1 MPIPTGTRFDRYQIL
16 APLGVGG
23 MGEVYLALDPKLG
36 RKVALKLLP
45 EKYTK
50 DPQRLRRFEQEA
62 QAASALNHPN
72 IITIHEI
79 GEVEGIHFI
88 ATEFIEG
95 NTLRRLLAKKRLG
108 ISETLEIAIQVSNA
122 LSAAHAAGIVHRD
135 IKPEN
140 IMVRPD
146 GYVKVLDF
154 GLAKLA
160 DRTDL
165 SQQPVTTDTN
175 SLLGFEEPTIAE
187 ELYLETLEQLLA
199 DEQASQNK
207 DEQANQP
214 KDQQASQ
221 NKNEPATTSSTNT
234 PAPAQPLAFP
244 DPLSD
249 EGKATVADLNL
260 GNTLPGLVIGTL
272 HYMSPEQ
279 ARGLRVD
286 TRTDLFSVGI
296 VLYEMLTGRPPFN
309 RPTPKGILAAILTE
323 EPLPISHFRPDTP
336 ELLDWITAKAL
347 VKDREERYQT
357 ARELRND
364 LKRLQHRL
372 EIETE
377 LARSRRGDVEAESV
391 SPVWSTTS
399 NIQPL
404 STASQQFAAVTQPS
418 GQTLPT
424 NVAAGTTALTN
435 RAATYLQKHPFRSL
449 AAALLFLTFIGYLI
463 YSLVI
468 SRRSVTLHFQQ
479 MKVSRFTSSGKA
491 QRAAISPDGKYVVYA
506 TGEARGQSLSVRQVA
521 TASSVEIVPTAD
533 VIYRGLTFSPD
544 GNYIYYVLQ
553 EGNNPIQ
560 ALYQVPVLGGMPRRL
575 LSDID
580 SPVTFSPDGAKLA
593 FIRRVRGQQ
602 EDLLMIADS
611 NGSNQQRVA
620 TRAGSEFFN
629 ITGPAWSPDG
639 KTIVSPAG
647 SSAGGRHM
655 FYVAV
660 DLADGRMTKL
670 ADLRWPNAGRAAW
683 QPDGNGLIVSG
694 TEAGA
699 TQSQVW
705 QIAYPNGAVRRITN
719 DLNDY
724 RDVSLTADARSL
736 VTVQTEA
743 HVNVWLASGTE
754 PDAAKQI
761 TAGVG
766 QYNGVRGLTWT
777 PDGRI
782 AYVSRQSGS
791 QDIWI
796 MNADGSNPRQLTTNE
811 TRADVYP
818 AVSPDGRYIVFVS
831 TRTGNSNLYRMALDG
846 SNQTR
851 LTSGASDEFPAVAS
865 DSQSVIY
872 TATGSTMF
880 TLWRVPI
887 DGGTP
892 VQLTDRLSQWP
903 AASPDGRWIACW
915 YREEARQPW
924 RVALLSATGGAPSRL
939 LELPSTADPALPVR
953 WVPNSQAISF
963 VDNRNGVS
971 NVWSFPLNSG
981 ELKQLTNFTS
991 EQIFWFDWSRDG
1003 KQLVCSRG
1011 LLINDVVL
1019 LTANR

>member
-16 APLGVGG
+16 APLGMGG
-23 MGEVYLALDPKLG
+23 MGEVYLAHDTKLG

-79 GEVEGIHFI
+79 GEAEGIHFI

-95 NTLRRLLAKKRLG
+95 NTLRRLLAKRRLS
-108 ISETLEIAIQVSNA
+108 INEIIEIALQVTNA

-160 DRTDL
+160 DRGD
-165 SQQPVTTDTN
+165 SPQQPATADT
-175 SLLGFEEPTIAE
+175 SPGLGLDTPTAAE
-187 ELYLETLEQLLA
+187 ELYLETIEQLLT
-199 DEQASQNK
+199 DEQSGK
-207 DEQANQP
+207 DK
-214 KDQQASQ
+214 KD
-221 NKNEPATTSSTNT
+221 KNDQLADSSVS
-234 PAPAQPLAFP
+234 AQPAAQSQVSLGS
-244 DPLSD
+244 LSD
-249 EGKATVADLNL
+249 GGQATVADLNL

-286 TRTDLFSVGI
+286 TRTDLFSLGT
-296 VLYEMLTGRPPFN
+296 VLYEMLTGRTPFN

-323 EPLPISHFRPDTP
+323 EPLPISHFRPETP
-336 ELLDWITAKAL
+336 DLLDWITAKAL

-357 ARELRND
+357 AREMRND

-377 LARSRRGDVEAESV
+377 VARSKRNIAEAEPANPEWNTTGSIQSV
-391 SPVWSTTS
+391 
-399 NIQPL
+399 
-404 STASQQFAAVTQPS
+404 STASQQ
-418 GQTLPT
+418 
-424 NVAAGTTALTN
+424 VAAITSQTEQTPPTDFTSG
-435 RAATYLQKHPFRSL
+435 ATSL
-449 AAALLFLTFIGYLI
+449 ASRVTAYRQRHPLNSLVLSLLVLGVIGFIAYQS
-463 YSLVI
+463 YSFVI
-468 SRRSVTLHFQQ
+468 SRRGGPLHFQQ
-479 MKVSRFTSSGKA
+479 MRVSRFTSSGKA

-506 TGEARGQSLSVRQVA
+506 TGESRGQSLSVRQVA
-521 TASSVEIVPTAD
+521 TASSVEIVPEAD

-544 GNYIYYVLQ
+544 GNYIYYVVQ

-560 ALYQVPVLGGMPRRL
+560 VLYQVPVLGGTPRKL

-580 SPVTFSPDGAKLA
+580 SPVTLSPDGAKLA
-593 FIRRVRGQQ
+593 FIRRVRGQR
-602 EDLLMIADS
+602 EDVLMIADS
-611 NGSNQQRVA
+611 NGSNQQKVA
-620 TRAGSEFFN
+620 TRAGSEFFQ
-629 ITGPAWSPDG
+629 IAGPAWSPDG
-639 KTIVSPAG
+639 KIIVSPAG
-647 SSAGGRHM
+647 SREGGRHT

-660 DLADGRMTKL
+660 NLADSRVDKI
-670 ADLRWPNAGRAAW
+670 ADLRWANAGRAAW
-683 QPDGNGLIVSG
+683 LPDGKGLIVSG

-699 TQSQVW
+699 TQSQIW
-705 QIAYPNGAVRRITN
+705 QIAYPSSRSGAVRRVTN

-724 RDVSLTADARSL
+724 RDLSLTADARAL

-743 HVNVWLASGTE
+743 HVNVWLVPNGEAH
-754 PDAAKQI
+754 AAKQI
-761 TAGVG
+761 TSGVG

-777 PDGRI
+777 PDGRLVF
-782 AYVSRQSGS
+782 VSRQSGG
-791 QDIWI
+791 QDIWS
-796 MNADGSNPRQLTTNE
+796 MNADGSNQRQLTTE
-811 TRADVYP
+811 PRADVYP
-818 AVSPDGRYIVFVS
+818 AVTPDGRYVVFS
-831 TRTGNSNLYRMALDG
+831 SARTGNSNVYRMALDG

-851 LTSGASDEFPAVAS
+851 LTSGPGEEFLDVAS

-872 TATGSTMF
+872 TATGSTMY

-892 VQLTDRLSQWP
+892 VQLTDKLSQWP

-915 YREEARQPW
+915 YREETKQPW
-924 RVALLSATGGAPSRL
+924 RVALLPATGGAPSRFL
-939 LELPSTADPALPVR
+939 DTPPTADPSLPVR
-953 WVPNSQAISF
+953 WLPTSRAISF

-971 NVWSFPLNSG
+971 NVWSLALEGG
-981 ELKQLTNFTS
+981 ELKQLTNFSS

-1003 KQLVCSRG
+1003 KQLACSRG
-1011 LLINDVVL
+1011 LLVNDVVL
-1019 LTANR
+1019 LTAHR